1 MNYYNLKA
9 MLAATKGTFELASPT
24 ESFYIVSERHSS
36 YIEPSFEKLAY
47 DSERPSVLLI
57 SAVGVTGKTTLANV
71 LSYDVGIPLL
81 DLATHKP
88 VADNTLTGVLHKAF
102 HTQHY
107 SDVFAGISKGEYG
120 VIIDAIDEGRSKTT
134 EKGFEA
140 FLDDI
145 AALCPNAPNTT
156 FVVLGRP
163 RIMEDC
169 WLYLTDK
176 GIRTGLLTIAPFDL
190 TNARTYIDAFSEASQ
205 TPHKDL
211 YENVRD
217 NILDMLGAAFT
228 GEPELRKKDFLSFIG
243 YPPVLDSI
251 VTLLREERNY
261 HKLSVEMQSKGVDNE
276 IRLLHQIA
284 HYILQRERK
293 EKVVPNIVEPLVS
306 GLPRPQQIQAI
317 ENTYDYPEQAARLIS
332 LCLKRP
338 ITLQRLENASL
349 NERYEEQLSTFVA
362 EHPFLT
368 GQGSFRNAVFESVAL
383 SVLMASSDPKFKE
396 LVLEYTRTHQN
407 SYHLIYLLSI
417 VADSGYVPIEY
428 LHVLA
433 GSAMEFWSRTA
444 SVDLKVI
451 GPDFGDC
458 VDNVTSDISVDI
470 DIEIVMGGDDD
481 TSKSFAFCSNLDRCS
496 TVNLNS
502 PLSTAYISLPC
513 EVVFSA
519 TEDLQIVAPVEVSA
533 LRLHFE
539 PKGMVLR
546 QNSVQGVE
554 GEVVFEAENVT
565 SRLENIF
572 TNEVPLRVH
581 VADHA
586 DLAYPLYNYIR
597 EKRPLPEDRQMKEK
611 YLRLRRILVEFRSHG
626 RGALARHRQ
635 KIEDERVLRNQ
646 IGRNILDKLLKDG
659 ILTISNDRYFLQPE
673 QVNNHLAVTWPELRS
688 GVMPSKLLDYL
699 RSID

>member
-9 MLAATKGTFELASPT
+9 MLAATKGTFALATPT
-24 ESFYIVSERHSS
+24 ESFYIVSQRHAS
-36 YIEPSFEKLAY
+36 YIEPSFDKLAY

-57 SAVGVTGKTTLANV
+57 SAVGVTGKTALANV
-71 LSYDVGIPLL
+71 LSHDVGIPLL

-102 HTQHY
+102 HARHY
-107 SDVFAGISKGEYG
+107 SDVFAGIANGEYG

-145 AALCPNAPNTT
+145 AALCPNAPNTS

-163 RIMEDC
+163 RVMEDC

-176 GIRTGLLTIAPFDL
+176 GVRTGLLTIAPFDI
-190 TNARTYIDAFSEASQ
+190 TNARTYIDAFSGAGS
-205 TPHKDL
+205 TPHVEL

-217 NILDMLGAAFT
+217 NILDMLGTAFT

-261 HKLSVEMQSKGVDNE
+261 HKLSTEMQSQGVDNE
-276 IRLLHQIA
+276 IRLLYQIA
-284 HYILQRERK
+284 RYILQRERK
-293 EKVVPNIVEPLVS
+293 EKVVPNIVEPLVA
-306 GLPRPQQIQAI
+306 GLPHPQQVQTTKNA
-317 ENTYDYPEQAARLIS
+317 YDCEEQAARLIA
-332 LCLKRP
+332 LCLNRP
-338 ITLQRLENASL
+338 ITFERMGNAAL
-349 NERYEEQLSTFVA
+349 NERYEEQLDTFVA
-362 EHPFLT
+362 DHPFLT
-368 GQGSFRNAVFESVAL
+368 GQDSFRNAVFESVAL
-383 SVLMASSDPKFKE
+383 GILMSSPDPKFKE
-396 LVLEYTRTHQN
+396 LVLEYTRTHRD

-417 VADSGYVPIEY
+417 VADGGHVPIEY

-444 SVDLKVI
+444 SVDLRVI
-451 GPDFGDC
+451 GPDFSECEDGA
-458 VDNVTSDISVDI
+458 TSDVPV
-470 DIEIVMGGDDD
+470 DIEIEIAMGGDNEIAK
-481 TSKSFAFCSNLDRCS
+481 TFSFCSNLAGCS
-496 TVNLNS
+496 TVSLDS
-502 PLSTAYISLPC
+502 PLSTAYVSLPC
-513 EVVFSA
+513 AVVFSA
-519 TEDLQIVAPVEVSA
+519 KEDLQITAPVEISA
-533 LRLHFE
+533 LRIDFE

-546 QNSVQGVE
+546 QNPGKGE
-554 GEVVFEAENVT
+554 DGEVSFEAETVT

-572 TNEVPLRVH
+572 TNGVPLRVY
-581 VADHA
+581 VSDHTE
-586 DLAYPLYNYIR
+586 LAYPLYKYAR
-597 EKRPLPEDRQMKEK
+597 KKRALPKDRQMKEK
-611 YLRLRRILVEFRSHG
+611 YLRLRRILVEFRSHS

-635 KIEDERVLRNQ
+635 KIENERVLRNE
-646 IGRNILDKLLKDG
+646 IGRNILDRLLKDG
-659 ILTISNDRYFLQPE
+659 ILTIFDDRYFLQPE

-688 GVMPSKLLDYL
+688 GVMPSKLLEYL

>member
-9 MLAATKGTFELASPT
+9 MLAATKGTFELAAPT
-24 ESFYIVSERHSS
+24 ESFYIVSERHTS
-36 YIEPSFEKLAY
+36 YIEPSFDKLAY

-71 LSYDVGIPLL
+71 LSHDVGIPLL

-107 SDVFAGISKGEYG
+107 SDVFAGISNGEYG

-145 AALCPNAPNTT
+145 AALCPNAPNTS

-169 WLYLTDK
+169 WLYLTEK
-176 GIRTGLLTIAPFDL
+176 GVRTGLLTIAPFDIA
-190 TNARTYIDAFSEASQ
+190 NARTYIDAFSEASN

-217 NILDMLGAAFT
+217 NILDMLGTAFT

-261 HKLSVEMQSKGVDNE
+261 HKISIEMQSQGVDNE
-276 IRLLHQIA
+276 IRLLHRIA

-306 GLPRPQQIQAI
+306 GLPGPQQVQAI
-317 ENTYDYPEQAARLIS
+317 ENAYDSKEQAARLVS
-332 LCLKRP
+332 LCLNKP
-338 ITLQRLENASL
+338 ITLQRMENTSL
-349 NERYEEQLSTFVA
+349 NERYEEQLNTFVA

-368 GQGSFRNAVFESVAL
+368 SKGSFRNAVFESVVLA
-383 SVLMASSDPKFKE
+383 VLMTSSEPKFKE
-396 LVLEYTRTHQN
+396 LVLEYTRTHQDI
-407 SYHLIYLLSI
+407 YHLIYLLSI
-417 VADSGYVPIEY
+417 VADGGYVPIEY

-444 SVDLKVI
+444 SVDLKII
-451 GPDFGDC
+451 GPDFSECEDGG
-458 VDNVTSDISVDI
+458 TSDTPVDI
-470 DIEIVMGGDDD
+470 DIEITMGGDED
-481 TSKSFAFCSNLDRCS
+481 TSKSFAFCSNLVGCS
-496 TVNLNS
+496 TVNLDS
-502 PLSTAYISLPC
+502 PLSTAYVSLPC

-533 LRLHFE
+533 LRIHFE
-539 PKGMVLR
+539 PKGMALR
-546 QNSVQGVE
+546 QNPGQE
-554 GEVVFEAENVT
+554 MKDEVIFEAETVT

-572 TNEVPLRVH
+572 TNEVPLTVY
-581 VADHA
+581 VADNT
-586 DLAYPLYNYIR
+586 DLAYPLYNYTR
-597 EKRPLPEDRQMKEK
+597 QKRSLPENRQMKEK
-611 YLRLRRILVEFRSHG
+611 YLRLRRILVELRSHG

-646 IGRNILDKLLKDG
+646 IGRNILNRLLEDG

-673 QVNNHLAVTWPELRS
+673 QVHNHLAVTWPELRS

>member
-1 MNYYNLKA
+1 
-9 MLAATKGTFELASPT
+9 MLAATKGTFPLAAPT
-24 ESFYIVSERHSS
+24 ESFYIVSERHPS
-36 YIEPSFEKLAY
+36 YIEPRFDKLAY

-71 LSYDVGIPLL
+71 LSHDVGIPLL
-81 DLATHKP
+81 DLSTHKP

-102 HTQHY
+102 NTEHY
-107 SDVFAGISKGEYG
+107 SDVFAGISEGQYG

-145 AALCPNAPNTT
+145 AALCPNAPNTS

-169 WLYLTDK
+169 WLYLTEQ
-176 GIRTGLLTIAPFDL
+176 GVRTGLLTIAPFDI
-190 TNARTYIDAFSEASQ
+190 TNARRYIDTFSEVGN
-205 TPHKDL
+205 TPHLEL

-217 NILDMLGAAFT
+217 KILNMLGSAFT

-261 HKLSVEMQSKGVDNE
+261 HKLSIEMQSQGVNNE

-284 HYILQRERK
+284 LYILQRERK
-293 EKVVPNIVEPLVS
+293 EKVIPNIVDPLVA
-306 GLPRPQQIQAI
+306 GLPRPQQIKAT
-317 ENTYDYPEQAARLIS
+317 ENAYDCEEQAARLLS
-332 LCLKRP
+332 LCLNRA
-338 ITLQRLENASL
+338 ITFQRMPNASL
-349 NERYEEQLSTFVA
+349 NERYEEQLNTFVT

-368 GQGSFRNAVFESVAL
+368 GKGSFRNAVFESVAL
-383 SVLMASSDPKFKE
+383 GILMASPNPKFKE
-396 LVLEYTRTHQN
+396 IVLEYTQTHRD
-407 SYHLIYLLSI
+407 SYHLLYLLSI
-417 VADSGYVPIEY
+417 IADSGHVPIEY
-428 LHVLA
+428 IHILA

-444 SVDLKVI
+444 SVDLRII
-451 GPDFGDC
+451 GPDVSEWEDGAA
-458 VDNVTSDISVDI
+458 SDLSVDI
-470 DIEIVMGGDDD
+470 DVDIAMGGDENI
-481 TSKSFAFCSNLDRCS
+481 SKSFSFSSNLTGCS

-502 PLSTAYISLPC
+502 PLSTAYVSLPC

-519 TEDLQIVAPVEVSA
+519 KEDLQIIAPVEVSA
-533 LRLHFE
+533 LRIQIE

-546 QNSVQGVE
+546 QNPGEREE
-554 GEVVFEAENVT
+554 GEVTFEAETVT

-572 TNEVPLRVH
+572 TNGVSLKVYVTDPTE
-581 VADHA
+581 
-586 DLAYPLYNYIR
+586 LAYPLYNYAYK
-597 EKRPLPEDRQMKEK
+597 KRALPKNRQMKEK

-646 IGRNILDKLLKDG
+646 IGRNILNRLLEDG
-659 ILTISNDRYFLQPE
+659 ILTIFNDRYFLQPE
-673 QVNNHLAVTWPELRS
+673 QVNKYLAVTWPELRS
-688 GVMPSKLLDYL
+688 GVMPSKLIEYL